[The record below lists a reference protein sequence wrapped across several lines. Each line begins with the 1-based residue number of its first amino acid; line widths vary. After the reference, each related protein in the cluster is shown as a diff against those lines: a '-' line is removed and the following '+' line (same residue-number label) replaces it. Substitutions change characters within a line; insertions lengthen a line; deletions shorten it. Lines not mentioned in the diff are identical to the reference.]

1 MSGTKEGSRASKC
14 SFCGKEEARSNLVI
28 AGYGRAFVCH
38 PCIRVL
44 GEAIEIEPVEVSDR
58 EDSPVRSVPRDI
70 CATLEKYVI
79 GQQKAKKTLS
89 VAVYNHFKRI
99 DMDPYGYVRGG
110 HSPKSMD
117 SEEFRFPGILAPA
130 LRN

>member
-28 AGYGRAFVCH
+28 AGYGRAFVCY

-44 GEAIEIEPVEVSDR
+44 GETIEIEPVEVSDK

-70 CATLEKYVI
+70 CANLDKYVI

-99 DMDPYGYVRGG
+99 DMDPYGYGSIRTLNHWV
-110 HSPKSMD
+110 
-117 SEEFRFPGILAPA
+117 
-130 LRN
+130 